1 MQEDMDLLGFIVRHN
16 EGDQCISL
24 ASKAGIKGG
33 TVFLGEGTARSS
45 LLRKLGLDSIQR
57 EIVLL
62 IGPSQTAKK
71 AMDYVVEKKKLEDKH
86 RGISFRLP
94 LSRVIGIAA
103 GAEPAPYKGE
113 KTNMHQAIFVIV
125 DEGEA
130 ERVLDAANAAGSQGG
145 TVIQAHGSGGKD
157 TKRVFNMEIEPEK
170 DIVLIISPDT
180 LTDKIVGAINEEL
193 NLEEPNAGILF
204 TTDLSETRGI
214 V

>member
-1 MQEDMDLLGFIVRHN
+1 
-16 EGDQCISL
+16 
-24 ASKAGIKGG
+24 
-33 TVFLGEGTARSS
+33 
-45 LLRKLGLDSIQR
+45 
-57 EIVLL
+57 
-62 IGPSQTAKK
+62 
-71 AMDYVVEKKKLEDKH
+71 
-86 RGISFRLP
+86 
-94 LSRVIGIAA
+94 
-103 GAEPAPYKGE
+103 
-113 KTNMHQAIFVIV
+113 MHQAIFVIV

>member
-24 ASKAGIKGG
+24 ASKAGIQGG

-57 EIVLL
+57 EIILL

-103 GAEPAPYKGE
+103 GEETETYKGE
-113 KTNMHQAIFVIV
+113 KTDMYQAIFVIV

-130 ERVLDAANAAGSQGG
+130 ERVLDAANEAGSQGG
-145 TVIQAHGSGGKD
+145 TVIHAHGSGGKE

-180 LTDKIVGAINEEL
+180 LTDKIVEAIHEEL
-193 NLEEPNAGILF
+193 DLEEPNSGILF
-204 TTDLSETRGI
+204 TADLSETRGI